1 MRFLFVSGYR
11 LLSLL
16 PGFFTVPPNSAHNH
30 NLKIKFLFIVLILLF
45 LPPRASA
52 QNYCPFESIKS
63 ICARI
68 DYFRKAPMGQSVY
81 AYYFTNTYSVP
92 ETTFQ
97 DLKMYNYKF
106 GTKFYLFNYD
116 SVANLLYILPP
127 GSDSVK
133 LAVDFNKNSGGQF
146 ESYLEG
152 TPAMMQCT
160 GKDSIVFWGRTRAR
174 VKYVL
179 NGNKYE
185 FVEGL
190 AMYYHFTGNYT
201 FSYDEPKLYA
211 GIIDSLKF
219 NEIIFRLDSTD
230 AQHDRPIDA
239 FPFAMNLWAYF
250 SSKAH
255 MDSLYVQAEVIR
267 GDSCVMSQ
275 KFNFNRDYLISFI
288 NLSPGMINPGD
299 IFRYRVVTS
308 DTSIFR
314 NYKTYPDSGFI
325 DLTILPIISGIR
337 DEAMQNEKS
346 HLADPYPNPFNS
358 STRINYYIKNSSI
371 VVIQMYDILGNL
383 VKNLCNERKD
393 EGDHSIELDSG
404 SLTSGIY
411 IVRLISDE
419 LNISKKII
427 LLK

>member
-1 MRFLFVSGYR
+1 MFSV
-11 LLSLL
+11 
-16 PGFFTVPPNSAHNH
+16 PGFS
-30 NLKIKFLFIVLILLF
+30 
-45 LPPRASA
+45 

-63 ICARI
+63 ICSRI
-68 DYFRKAPMGQSVY
+68 DYFRKIPMGQSIY

-133 LAVDFNKNSGGQF
+133 LAVDFNKNSGEQF

-160 GKDSIVFWGRTRAR
+160 GKDSMVFWGRTRAR
-174 VKYVL
+174 AKYVV

-190 AMYYHFTGNYT
+190 ALYYHFTGNYT
-201 FSYDEPKLYA
+201 FSYDEPKLFA

-383 VKNLCNERKD
+383 VKILCNERKD
-393 EGDHSIELDSG
+393 EGDHSIEIDSG